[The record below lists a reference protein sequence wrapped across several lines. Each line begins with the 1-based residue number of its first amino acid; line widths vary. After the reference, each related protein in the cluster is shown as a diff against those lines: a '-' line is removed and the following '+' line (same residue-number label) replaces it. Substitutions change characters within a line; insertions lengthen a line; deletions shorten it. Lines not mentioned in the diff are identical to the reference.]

1 MPRCSMGKLR
11 HGAGGEVAGA
21 SRPSWVRFS
30 CSSLFFFPP
39 SLPPPFPS
47 CKEYSLGIVLV
58 TSRQVTDRP
67 KPQWL
72 QAPFYGAWFCRL
84 VGHVAPLLA
93 GLGHG
98 AGLSWRRGLVLTLG
112 SWCQWLGHLGPPPRG
127 LPSRVPWTGSHGRC
141 RPRGRVGF
149 CKLSSG
155 PDPEV
160 TQHCFYHILPIKGSQ
175 GLARLRGG
183 RNGSRSFV
191 GKSAKDIS
199 TKVCRIGA
207 SWKHKHLLCA
217 GHCPRPWEYVGDKKR

>member
-1 MPRCSMGKLR
+1 M
-11 HGAGGEVAGA
+11 AGA

-98 AGLSWRRGLVLTLG
+98 AGLSWRRGLVLMLG

-149 CKLSSG
+149 CRLSSG

-160 TQHCFYHILPIKGSQ
+160 TQHCFYHILPQRKSRPGQTQ
-175 GLARLRGG
+175 GREEW
-183 RNGSRSFV
+183 V
-191 GKSAKDIS
+191 P
-199 TKVCRIGA
+199 
-207 SWKHKHLLCA
+207 LLCGQKCQRHQHEGLQDRSELETQA
-217 GHCPRPWEYVGDKKR
+217 PTMCRALS